1 MRSAE
6 SLPPVLIFDL
16 DGTIL
21 RTNSFPLW
29 MVHLMIGR
37 IPELDLR
44 QRVSL
49 SIKTMRLLLSR
60 KIGRLGHDELQR
72 RLQMVWQAAIAG
84 SRLPMTNHYATSLL
98 RHVRPNIGALL
109 GVVMKRQFDSVL
121 ATAAAADYAEPLGRR
136 LGFQH
141 VLATRANRN
150 AGEPANARAA
160 KRRSVGDFLRHT
172 GWRDRSLIL
181 FTDHLDDLPL
191 ILECDVVCWFGSAG
205 MLATARAMAAK
216 SGFVHCRDMSP
227 KMLQATVLGL
237 CDYAAHSSVPRATG
251 SLSEITVS

>member
-1 MRSAE
+1 MRSAD
-6 SLPPVLIFDL
+6 SLPVLIFDL

-21 RTNSFPLW
+21 RTNSCPLW
-29 MVHLMIGR
+29 VVYLTIGR

-49 SIKTMRLLLSR
+49 SMHTVRLLLSR
-60 KIGRLGHDELQR
+60 KIGRLSHDELQR
-72 RLQMVWQAAIAG
+72 RLQLAWQEAIAG
-84 SRLPMTNHYATSLL
+84 GRLPMTNRYEAKLL
-98 RHVRPNIGALL
+98 RRVRPNLGSLL
-109 GVVMKRQFDSVL
+109 SIVVERQFDAVL

-141 VLATRANRN
+141 VLATQADRID
-150 AGEPANARAA
+150 GEPANARAA
-160 KRRSVGDFLRHT
+160 KRRSVGDFLRHA

-191 ILECDVVCWFGSAG
+191 ILDCDIVCWFGSAS
-205 MLATARAMAAK
+205 MLAKARAMAGK

-237 CDYAAHSSVPRATG
+237 CDYAAHSSVRHPMS

>member
-1 MRSAE
+1 MRSAD
-6 SLPPVLIFDL
+6 SLPVLIFDL

-29 MVHLMIGR
+29 VVYLTIGR

-49 SIKTMRLLLSR
+49 SMHAMRLLLSR
-60 KIGRLGHDELQR
+60 KIGRLSHDELQR
-72 RLQMVWQAAIAG
+72 RLQMVWQATIAG
-84 SRLPMTNHYATSLL
+84 GPLPMANPYEARLL
-98 RHVRPNIGALL
+98 RRVRPNLGSLL
-109 GVVMKRQFDSVL
+109 SLIVKRQFDAVL

-141 VLATRANRN
+141 VLATRADRI

-160 KRRSVGDFLRHT
+160 KRRSVGDFLRQA
-172 GWRDRSLIL
+172 GWCDRSLIL

-191 ILECDVVCWFGSAG
+191 ILDCDIVCWFGSVG
-205 MLATARAMAAK
+205 MLAKARAMAGQRA
-216 SGFVHCRDMSP
+216 FVHCRDMSP
-227 KMLQATVLGL
+227 QVLQATVLGL
-237 CDYAAHSSVPRATG
+237 CNYAAYSSVPRPMS

>member
-1 MRSAE
+1 MRSAD
-6 SLPPVLIFDL
+6 SLPVLVFDL

-29 MVHLMIGR
+29 VVYLMIGR

-44 QRVSL
+44 LRVPL
-49 SIKTMRLLLSR
+49 SMQTARLLLSR
-60 KIGRLGHDELQR
+60 KIGWLSHDELQR

-84 SRLPMTNHYATSLL
+84 GRVPMMNRYEAWLL
-98 RHVRPNIGALL
+98 RRVRPNLGALL
-109 GVVMKRQFDSVL
+109 SLVAKRQFDSVL
-121 ATAAAADYAEPLGRR
+121 ATAAAEDYAEPLGRR

-141 VLATRANRN
+141 VLATRANRT

-160 KRRSVGDFLRHT
+160 KRRSVRDFLRHA
-172 GWRDRSLIL
+172 GWCDRSLIL

-191 ILECDVVCWFGSAG
+191 ILDCDIVCWFGSAG
-205 MLATARAMAAK
+205 MLAKARAMAGK
-216 SGFVHCRDMSP
+216 SGFVDCRDMSP

-237 CDYAAHSSVPRATG
+237 CDYAAHSSVPRPMG

>member
-1 MRSAE
+1 MRSAD
-6 SLPPVLIFDL
+6 SLPVLIFDL

-29 MVHLMIGR
+29 VVYLTLGR

-49 SIKTMRLLLSR
+49 SMHTVRLLLSR
-60 KIGRLGHDELQR
+60 KIGRLSHDELQR

-84 SRLPMTNHYATSLL
+84 GRLPVTIRYEAGLL
-98 RHVRPNIGALL
+98 RRVRPNLAALL
-109 GVVMKRQFDSVL
+109 SLMVERQFDAVL

-141 VLATRANRN
+141 VLATRANRS

-160 KRRSVGDFLRHT
+160 KRRSVGDFLRH
-172 GWRDRSLIL
+172 W
-181 FTDHLDDLPL
+181 
-191 ILECDVVCWFGSAG
+191 
-205 MLATARAMAAK
+205 LA
-216 SGFVHCRDMSP
+216 
-227 KMLQATVLGL
+227 
-237 CDYAAHSSVPRATG
+237 
-251 SLSEITVS
+251 

>member
-1 MRSAE
+1 MRSAD
-6 SLPPVLIFDL
+6 SLPILIFDL

-29 MVHLMIGR
+29 VVYLTVGR

-49 SIKTMRLLLSR
+49 SMQTMRLLLSR
-60 KIGRLGHDELQR
+60 KIGRLSHDELQR
-72 RLQMVWQAAIAG
+72 RLQMVWQAAIASG
-84 SRLPMTNHYATSLL
+84 RLPMTNRYEAWLL
-98 RHVRPNIGALL
+98 RRVRPNLGALL
-109 GVVMKRQFDSVL
+109 SLLVKRQFDSVL
-121 ATAAAADYAEPLGRR
+121 ATAAAADYAEPLARR

-141 VLATRANRN
+141 VLATRVNRS
-150 AGEPANARAA
+150 AGEPANARAV
-160 KRRSVGDFLRHT
+160 KRRSVGDFLRDA
-172 GWRDRSLIL
+172 GWSDRSLIL

-191 ILECDVVCWFGSAG
+191 ILDCDVVCWFGSAG
-205 MLATARAMAAK
+205 MLAKIRAMAAK

-227 KMLQATVLGL
+227 QMLQATVLGL
-237 CDYAAHSSVPRATG
+237 CDYAAHSSVPRPTG